1 MMSPLRTAALKPMH
15 ISPDR
20 ASISVWMKLGRCGL
34 MFVQVLCHAVSAQV
48 RQGRR
53 II

>member
-1 MMSPLRTAALKPMH
+1 MMSPLRTVTLRPMH

-34 MFVQVLCHAVSAQV
+34 MAVQVLCHAVSAQI
-48 RQGRR
+48 RQSRR
-53 II
+53 IV